1 MNIRFYISLIFRRL
15 PVMLVFIIVCAA
27 AGAFTAISLPP
38 TYATQARLLVEDAQI
53 RTNSLADASS
63 AAEQLQVIE
72 QRLMTRANMIEI
84 ANKFEVFEDARDLT
98 PDEIVDKMKAQT
110 AIWRSAGRNSATLM
124 SVRFEARSGQIAAN
138 VLNEY
143 LTIIQEDSR
152 SQKEEQANRT
162 LAFFEQEVDRLSREL
177 DQQSVRIVEF
187 RNENPNALPENAEA
201 LRQRRNILNDRII
214 RLNLDAQALKEQR
227 ENIVTVFE
235 STGTVATT
243 ASTNQRLSPEETQLA
258 RLKLELEGL
267 RAVYSDTYPKVVSLV
282 NQIERLE
289 TVVAASPVASDSEDA
304 PQDPRSALLEAN
316 LAEVDDRL
324 ASIESERLQAEDE
337 LQTIGQLLAAIAGN
351 SITLEALNRE
361 HDNIKQRHDA
371 AQDKLDTA
379 RLDIRVLRSNQS
391 QRITVI
397 EGASV
402 PQVPTGPNR
411 MRIAAMGIAAGFG
424 LAAAYF
430 ALLEFLNRT
439 IRRPDEIQ
447 TRFNI
452 VPIAAIPY
460 IESKRDR
467 LKRRALLILAVLSVL
482 ICVPAALWY
491 IDTNVMP
498 LELIVTKVLEKIGL

>member
-1 MNIRFYISLIFRRL
+1 
-15 PVMLVFIIVCAA
+15 
-27 AGAFTAISLPP
+27 
-38 TYATQARLLVEDAQI
+38 
-53 RTNSLADASS
+53 
-63 AAEQLQVIE
+63 
-72 QRLMTRANMIEI
+72 
-84 ANKFEVFEDARDLT
+84 
-98 PDEIVDKMKAQT
+98 
-110 AIWRSAGRNSATLM
+110 
-124 SVRFEARSGQIAAN
+124 
-138 VLNEY
+138 
-143 LTIIQEDSR
+143 
-152 SQKEEQANRT
+152 
-162 LAFFEQEVDRLSREL
+162 
-177 DQQSVRIVEF
+177 
-187 RNENPNALPENAEA
+187 
-201 LRQRRNILNDRII
+201 
-214 RLNLDAQALKEQR
+214 
-227 ENIVTVFE
+227 
-235 STGTVATT
+235 
-243 ASTNQRLSPEETQLA
+243 
-258 RLKLELEGL
+258 
-267 RAVYSDTYPKVVSLV
+267 
-282 NQIERLE
+282 
-289 TVVAASPVASDSEDA
+289 
-304 PQDPRSALLEAN
+304 LEAN